1 MEDTYLKITQ
11 DTGTLFSRK
20 RESRLQSF
28 AWIPARTTLG
38 RADGTI
44 LSIVSTIL
52 RGWSK
57 CERVG

>member
-11 DTGTLFSRK
+11 DTGTSFSRK

-44 LSIVSTIL
+44 LCNRKYNPPRMEQV
-52 RGWSK
+52 
-57 CERVG
+57 

>member
-11 DTGTLFSRK
+11 DTGTSFSRK

-38 RADGTI
+38 RDDGTI
-44 LSIVSTIL
+44 LCNRKYNPPRMEQV
-52 RGWSK
+52 
-57 CERVG
+57 